1 MDYEFLFR
9 LPLQN
14 LPYLLV
20 GAGHSLV
27 FAVLASIGGMA
38 LAVAV
43 AFVRHLRVPGAA
55 AAVNAYVEAARNTP
69 LLVQLFLAYFGL
81 PSLGI
86 NLPAD
91 TTAVIVLALNNG
103 AYMAEILRGGVAG
116 VGAGQYEAAHSL
128 GMNRWQV
135 FRHVV
140 LPPALRNVA
149 PALANQFIALTLA
162 TSLASQIAADELTY
176 RATLLE
182 ARIFHSF
189 EIYFITLVIYFL
201 LAQALAQTIG
211 ALLRAFARGGRAGN
225 VPTTS

>member
-1 MDYEFLFR
+1 MNYEFLFN

-20 GAGHSLV
+20 GAWFSLV
-27 FAVLASIGGMA
+27 LAVLASIGGFA
-38 LAVAV
+38 LALAI
-43 AFVRHLRVPGAA
+43 AFIRHLRYRMPSAIANG
-55 AAVNAYVEAARNTP
+55 YVEVARNTP
-69 LLVQLFLAYFGL
+69 LLVQFFLAYFGL

-86 NLPAD
+86 NMSAEV
-91 TTAVIVLALNNG
+91 TAVLVLTLNNAG
-103 AYMAEILRGGVAG
+103 YMAEILRGGVAG
-116 VGAGQYEAAHSL
+116 VGAGQHEAALSL
-128 GMNRWQV
+128 GMSRWQV
-135 FRHVV
+135 FGYVV

-189 EIYFITLVIYFL
+189 EIYFITLVIYFM
-201 LAQALAQTIG
+201 LAQTLVQVIG
-211 ALLRAFARGGRAGN
+211 VLLRLFVRRSRSSNIPALA
-225 VPTTS
+225 

>member
-1 MDYEFLFR
+1 MNYEFLFN

-20 GAGHSLV
+20 GVWFSLV
-27 FAVLASIGGMA
+27 FAVLASIGGFATA
-38 LAVAV
+38 LAVA
-43 AFVRHLRVPGAA
+43 FIRHLRYRVLTAI
-55 AAVNAYVEAARNTP
+55 VTFYVEVARNTP
-69 LLVQLFLAYFGL
+69 LLVQFFLAYFGL

-86 NLPAD
+86 NMSAD
-91 TTAVIVLALNNG
+91 VTAVLVLTLNNG

-116 VGAGQYEAAHSL
+116 VGFGQHEAALSQ
-128 GMNRWQV
+128 GMSRWQV

-140 LPPALRNVA
+140 LPPALQYVA

-201 LAQALAQTIG
+201 LAQTLVQVIG
-211 ALLRAFARGGRAGN
+211 VLLRIFVRRAR
-225 VPTTS
+225 TSNIPELA